1 MYFVAPGEK
10 IILNTMN
17 FIHIQNKYKQSKLY
31 FYFSTVPAKDDKET
45 KYRKT
50 KNKNRFTLN
59 IVNISFVDMNKILE
73 TLKLTLFK
81 LKKKKDFI
89 IKYIL
94 YPYFSTGNKSDLTFY
109 MLLVV

>member
-1 MYFVAPGEK
+1 
-10 IILNTMN
+10 MN
-17 FIHIQNKYKQSKLY
+17 FIHIQNKQNKLY

-50 KNKNRFTLN
+50 NKNRFTLN

>member
-1 MYFVAPGEK
+1 VYFVAPGEK

-17 FIHIQNKYKQSKLY
+17 FIHIQNKYKQNKLY

-81 LKKKKDFI
+81 LKKKKRLYYKVHFI
-89 IKYIL
+89 SL
-94 YPYFSTGNKSDLTFY
+94 FLDR
-109 MLLVV
+109 